1 MTHVLLIADTERL
14 QRVFAALE
22 IQGVLQLRTAATLT
36 QGDQEISASA
46 PAFTFVQSRISGFSG
61 IILLRHLK
69 KTLPKQ
75 AKVVLL
81 AGDAE
86 DAEQARQ
93 DAIPFLDLT
102 LDDEALADAVRQV
115 VQGKGHPARK
125 KGAASKPAGAGK
137 GRPAKGAK
145 PAPLASSDLALPAAS
160 AGAEPGKTKEPAA
173 PEEVPGSPLPEAK
186 EPVQELPGAPEM
198 SGAPPVPQKLEP
210 LAEAAAELPAAEEE
224 EQPAAE
230 MPSPEVTPPATTKAA
245 SPSFEEIMR
254 RASAQSSA
262 APPGPSE
269 VEDRVYLGK
278 QVQEPVETAEEAGF
292 GLKEAGG
299 PLPEESYRGESLEEA
314 MLRAQKKKHRSW
326 LIPLAVALVFI
337 PLLVFYLVG
346 RNGSEP
352 APTTAQVPAP
362 VPGPAPTTA
371 LPPSSA
377 AKPAPKAGLKTL
389 PPVLE
394 GLKLDPDY
402 GKTHPGWVRYLGA
415 SAEYKLFRE
424 SDLYRAMQVIALP
437 GQTIPDQ
444 LFKRVLLE
452 FGGSDSYRVEST
464 GKKDDYALEHGTVQG
479 EVALTI
485 YRRKSD
491 LQMKGFVVYY
501 R

>member
-1 MTHVLLIADTERL
+1 M
-14 QRVFAALE
+14 
-22 IQGVLQLRTAATLT
+22 
-36 QGDQEISASA
+36 
-46 PAFTFVQSRISGFSG
+46 
-61 IILLRHLK
+61 LRHLK

-81 AGDAE
+81 ARDAD

-115 VQGKGHPARK
+115 VEGKGRTARK

-145 PAPLASSDLALPAAS
+145 PAPPAPS
-160 AGAEPGKTKEPAA
+160 
-173 PEEVPGSPLPEAK
+173 
-186 EPVQELPGAPEM
+186 
-198 SGAPPVPQKLEP
+198 
-210 LAEAAAELPAAEEE
+210 
-224 EQPAAE
+224 AE
-230 MPSPEVTPPATTKAA
+230 MPSPEVTHPATTKAA
-245 SPSFEEIMR
+245 PPSFEEIMR
-254 RASAQSSA
+254 RASAQGSA
-262 APPGPSE
+262 PPPGPSE
-269 VEDRVYLGK
+269 VEDRVSLGK

-292 GLKEAGG
+292 GLEEAGG
-299 PLPEESYRGESLEEA
+299 PLPEEPYRGESLEEA
-314 MLRAQKKKHRSW
+314 MLRAQKKKPRSW

-337 PLLVFYLVG
+337 PLLVFYLMG
-346 RNGSEP
+346 RKGGEP

-362 VPGPAPTTA
+362 APGPAPTTA
-371 LPPSSA
+371 LPPYSA
-377 AKPAPKAGLKTL
+377 AKPAPKAGSKTL

-415 SAEYKLFRE
+415 TAEYKLFRE

-479 EVALTI
+479 EAALTI